1 MIWIV
6 ITMAVSGAL
15 GGVFAHRH
23 PETSESFARRL
34 MNVILWVII
43 PPVLYFNLVHFEFTA
58 QTTRALGVAWAGNL
72 LLVAV
77 AFAVAGRFTL
87 TRPQVGAFVCC
98 AVMGNTAYLGYAF
111 AVAALGSA
119 ELETAII
126 YDIVVMLPSL
136 IFIAFSIGAAYGT
149 VADSPKDRF
158 KSYFTRNPL
167 LFTAALAL
175 ISPDSFSPDWA
186 RDITHILVYTLLPGG
201 FFAVGIIVR
210 HESELDGL
218 SFPPKLTGPIAA
230 SSLLKLAFL
239 PLFLLA
245 ASATVTKIPTAYML
259 QAMMPTGVNN
269 LLLANN
275 YGLDRKLT
283 AGIIVWTTLVIAV
296 VGVAIEFL

>member
-6 ITMAVSGAL
+6 ITMAVSGTLGAL
-15 GGVFAHRH
+15 FAHRR
-23 PETSESFARRL
+23 PDGSETFARRL

-43 PPVLYFNLVHFEFTA
+43 PPVLYFNLIHFEFTA
-58 QTTRALGVAWAGNL
+58 ETTQALGVAWIGNL
-72 LLVAV
+72 VLVAV
-77 AFAVAGRFTL
+77 AFFAARQFSL
-87 TRPQVGAFVCC
+87 SRAQVGAFVCC

-111 AVAALGSA
+111 SVAALGSA

-149 VADSPKDRF
+149 HAESRSERF
-158 KSYFTRNPL
+158 RSFFTRNPL
-167 LFTAALAL
+167 IFTAVLAL
-175 ISPDSFSPDWA
+175 LSPSSFSPEWA
-186 RDITHILVYTLLPGG
+186 RDITHYMVYMLLPAG
-201 FFAVGIIVR
+201 FFAVGIIVQ
-210 HESELDGL
+210 HESEVDGL
-218 SFPPKLTGPIAA
+218 SFPPKLTGPIVAA
-230 SSLLKLAFL
+230 SLLKLAFL
-239 PLFLLA
+239 PIMLLLA
-245 ASATVTKIPTAYML
+245 SAAVVKIPTAFVL